1 MAKKAYR
8 VRNWKDYNNSL
19 IARGSIHL
27 WISQDALSKWEYQG
41 KRNPGGIKRFSDT
54 AIQACLVIKEVYR
67 LSLRQCE
74 GFIRSISQLFGI
86 KSVPSYT
93 TLCRRMRCIQFD
105 LSSHLP
111 KNKGLHIL
119 IDSTGLKV
127 LGESEWYKK
136 KHCLRSYS
144 LWSKLHIAVDHSSQK
159 IVSVKRSNAH
169 AYDSK
174 YLGPLLDQLDAK
186 INCIYGDGAY
196 DKRLC
201 YEDAYRH
208 HAHLIAPAQR
218 RARKQKANR
227 NYPDHES
234 LIDRDRKIDFISEF
248 ADEEV
253 GRKMWKVASGYHKR
267 SLVETAMYRLKRHF
281 GDRLQSKKEEH
292 QEKQMEA
299 RAFALNIMT
308 DAGMPISVCLS

>member
-27 WISQDALSKWEYQG
+27 WISPDALSKWNYQG
-41 KRNPGGIKRFSDT
+41 KRKPGGVKRFSDV

-74 GFIRSISQLFGI
+74 GFVRSLSQLLGI
-86 KSVPSYT
+86 KKVPSYT
-93 TLCRRMRCIQFD
+93 TICRRMRTIQFD
-105 LSSHLP
+105 LNSHLP
-111 KNKGLHIL
+111 KDKGLHLL

-127 LGESEWYKK
+127 LGQSEWYKK
-136 KHCLRSYS
+136 KHNLRSYS

-159 IVSVKRSNAH
+159 LVAVKRSDAH
-169 AYDSK
+169 GYDSK

-186 INCIYGDGAY
+186 INCIYADGAY

-201 YEDAYRH
+201 YEDAYQH
-208 HAHLIAPAQR
+208 QAHLIAPVQK

-227 NYPDHES
+227 NYRCHES

-248 ADEEV
+248 EDEEI

-267 SLVETAMYRLKRHF
+267 SLVETAMYRLKQNF
-281 GDRLQSKKEEH
+281 GDRLQCKKEEH

-299 RAFALNIMT
+299 RAFALNMMT
-308 DAGMPISVCLS
+308 DAGMPLSVGV